1 MTLCC
6 VQECRLLLLSL
17 TLVSLLPATPELA
30 IRSTVSLSPEHS
42 VGSIQPRVLR
52 YILHESSRMLQVCIL
67 TTSPLT
73 YALYVTFKLILRHVL
88 PAILIL
94 LCILRPRSASP
105 CISLL
110 DIRISLHLST
120 GRWWPSASP

>member
-1 MTLCC
+1 M
-6 VQECRLLLLSL
+6 QECRLLLLSL

-42 VGSIQPRVLR
+42 VGSRQHHVLR
-52 YILHESSRMLQVCIL
+52 YILHESSRMFQVCIL

-94 LCILRPRSASP
+94 LCILRPRSAS
-105 CISLL
+105 
-110 DIRISLHLST
+110 LHLS
-120 GRWWPSASP
+120 RYPHLPASL

>member
-1 MTLCC
+1 MTICC

-42 VGSIQPRVLR
+42 VGSSQPRVLR

-105 CISLL
+105 CISL